1 MEKIERNTNRSI
13 IALNITF
20 IIIIIVLVF
29 AIFRVY
35 SKLEVEVKLNSEYEE
50 KIEEK
55 KESYSVINNNK
66 IELEE
71 KFNNLK
77 NIDSMTD
84 SVKDEVFKLA
94 LELENKIIKKETDYK
109 IAYLT
114 FDDGPYYSTND
125 FLKVLKENDVKATF
139 FTIGLNKERC
149 YDNQLKECHSLY
161 KKIVLDGHTIANHT
175 YSHLIFNG
183 LYSSS
188 TSFINQVV
196 KQEEFIK
203 EKTGVITNIVRF
215 PGGSSTAGNLKN
227 DIIKG
232 LREKKYGWVDWS
244 AQDGDGGYLPNKDV
258 AWNNFTNSI
267 NQNIEVVLF
276 HDYNKITLS
285 ILPDAIK
292 YLKDNNYILLPL
304 FYESNMINK

>member
-20 IIIIIVLVF
+20 IIVIIVLVF
-29 AIFRVY
+29 AIFKVY

-71 KFNNLK
+71 KFNNLE

-175 YSHLIFNG
+175 YSHQIFNG

-203 EKTGVITNIVRF
+203 EEGKNKSRF
-215 PGGSSTAGNLKN
+215 IKKGTLILSNSATPG
-227 DIIKG
+227 I
-232 LREKKYGWVDWS
+232 
-244 AQDGDGGYLPNKDV
+244 P
-258 AWNNFTNSI
+258 
-267 NQNIEVVLF
+267 
-276 HDYNKITLS
+276 KIMGIDASQLS
-285 ILPDAIK
+285 IKAKTNEQMDAVGEKFAIEASAVVM
-292 YLKDNNYILLPL
+292 LRKDN
-304 FYESNMINK
+304 

>member
-20 IIIIIVLVF
+20 IIVIIVLVF
-29 AIFRVY
+29 AIFKVY

-71 KFNNLK
+71 KFNNLE

-114 FDDGPYYSTND
+114 F
-125 FLKVLKENDVKATF
+125 
-139 FTIGLNKERC
+139 
-149 YDNQLKECHSLY
+149 
-161 KKIVLDGHTIANHT
+161 KI
-175 YSHLIFNG
+175 
-183 LYSSS
+183 SSRLE
-188 TSFINQVV
+188 ICN
-196 KQEEFIK
+196 
-203 EKTGVITNIVRF
+203 
-215 PGGSSTAGNLKN
+215 
-227 DIIKG
+227 
-232 LREKKYGWVDWS
+232 
-244 AQDGDGGYLPNKDV
+244 
-258 AWNNFTNSI
+258 
-267 NQNIEVVLF
+267 
-276 HDYNKITLS
+276 
-285 ILPDAIK
+285 
-292 YLKDNNYILLPL
+292 
-304 FYESNMINK
+304 

>member
-20 IIIIIVLVF
+20 IIVIIVLVF

-139 FTIGLNKERC
+139 FI
-149 YDNQLKECHSLY
+149 
-161 KKIVLDGHTIANHT
+161 
-175 YSHLIFNG
+175 
-183 LYSSS
+183 
-188 TSFINQVV
+188 
-196 KQEEFIK
+196 
-203 EKTGVITNIVRF
+203 
-215 PGGSSTAGNLKN
+215 
-227 DIIKG
+227 
-232 LREKKYGWVDWS
+232 
-244 AQDGDGGYLPNKDV
+244 
-258 AWNNFTNSI
+258 
-267 NQNIEVVLF
+267 
-276 HDYNKITLS
+276 
-285 ILPDAIK
+285 
-292 YLKDNNYILLPL
+292 
-304 FYESNMINK
+304 INKAEVELRWDISLFSSLMEPQNPL